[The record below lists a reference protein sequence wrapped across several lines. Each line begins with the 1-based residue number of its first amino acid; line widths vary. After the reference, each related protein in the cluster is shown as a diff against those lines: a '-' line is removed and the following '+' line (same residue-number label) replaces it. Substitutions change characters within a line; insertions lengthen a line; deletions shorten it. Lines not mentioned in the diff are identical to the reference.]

1 MLPMYTRLL
10 TWLEQLESD
19 KHSSSLGPLISYKEN
34 KLLWIRPLLLVF
46 LIFLLWHLTKKIQVR
61 HYRFQGGGAER
72 GQPDPVVAA
81 PQLRDVEHVRGNGV
95 RRKRR
100 RSAQNASPAGAA
112 RPVGQEQEFEF
123 WRQNDDDA
131 VRRRHPGVDVMKLFC
146 P

>member
-1 MLPMYTRLL
+1 MSLDF
-10 TWLEQLESD
+10 SIIHFD
-19 KHSSSLGPLISYKEN
+19 KKY
-34 KLLWIRPLLLVF
+34 
-46 LIFLLWHLTKKIQVR
+46 QVR
-61 HYRFQGGGAER
+61 HFRFQGVGAKR
-72 GQPDPVVAA
+72 GQPYPIVAA